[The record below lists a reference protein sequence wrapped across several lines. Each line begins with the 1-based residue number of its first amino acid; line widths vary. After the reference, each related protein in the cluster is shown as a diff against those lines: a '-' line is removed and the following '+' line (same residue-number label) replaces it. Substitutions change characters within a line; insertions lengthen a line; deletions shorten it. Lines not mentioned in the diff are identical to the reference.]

1 MSNCKM
7 ATSLSVFIWLLFAVT
22 HLVLLT
28 QAANVALWKPVE
40 ANKTCGSPAEE
51 YYPVSQRQESPR
63 DRKSFTCNA
72 LITSESHNATNL
84 VDGNFSSWWQS
95 SASVDKASITIDL
108 GQREKFY
115 YAYRVVIR
123 FGEYYR
129 PGQLAFYKSSDYG
142 QTYEA
147 WHYFVS
153 DGDECQEKFGVPF
166 QSNPVRVKQVLCMV
180 YPTESVESND
190 NEWMNITN
198 IKLEFRSL
206 RRIFDVLAVK
216 WHHYAVREVEVDAYC
231 TCNGQ
236 GDGSQCFFNKTLGED
251 VCVCQ
256 EGACGIDCGV
266 CCPAYNQYEWKQG
279 NNPLLAD
286 PSAAC
291 ERCNCHNHS
300 DVCVYNETVKQ
311 RNESL
316 DIHGNYSGG
325 GVCQNCQDNTEGI
338 NCEKCKMNLDNA
350 SAKTTPWEDN
360 ATCVNQDSTIYQQRI
375 PRAVK
380 ENVEGSRCST
390 CKDLF
395 FDLRAENPYG
405 CTECACD
412 VGGAHGPVC
421 NKTSGQCHCKENIT
435 QQHCDSPENRFY
447 FPTLHFISSDNSDVI
462 TSQQGNKT
470 WTATVNIVQGVNSSG
485 LFSLLLSYK
494 STLSIR
500 TLISVESNT
509 ASVILSNCSQQCF
522 FNLSTLFG
530 ELSLTGSVMVNVIY
544 EASAYDF
551 APIKVVALPQEFYQP
566 LLLGNSSGDF
576 LANCS
581 ITDSNMGYGTDHQ
594 ALFCRAQVFSLT
606 VNYLGGALPC
616 NCDATGSVNA
626 TCQKYGG
633 QCHCKPGVTG
643 RMCDKCIA
651 GFYNLSSEGCSD
663 CGCVSDDKVCD
674 AFTGQCVCPSN
685 TIGRTCDKCNHT
697 FWAWNETLGCQACNC
712 SSIGSTNLQC
722 DLAFGNCS
730 CQPGVQG
737 RKCTECMNGYKNFS
751 SQGCS
756 LCSCNGNGS
765 LSEVCDKSS
774 GQCPCKN
781 NSAGLLC
788 DQCKNGFFY
797 LAGSNPKGCTSCVCM
812 GITENCTST
821 RQFRKQRD
829 INLGLWRLAHTDGSD
844 SSYRLF
850 EVYVTDNSTPVKMIA
865 ANISANDTLYW
876 KVSRN
881 FSDHSLVDAYGG
893 NLSFKLHFKELWN
906 GTLRITHP
914 KIVLKGVKNIS
925 IEHAFRLGSADQ
937 ITTTT
942 VMMKESYWVY
952 TADASVVSRE
962 DFLLV
967 LAKLQT
973 LLISASFYSDGLGTY
988 QTSLGD
994 VQIATVDVMSSVDG
1008 RAYEVEHCSCGV
1020 GYSGLSCER
1029 CARGH
1034 HRVNVSSD
1042 SYLGKCQPCN
1052 CNGHTE
1058 DCDPVTG
1065 QCLNCAHNTTGF
1077 HCEVC
1082 LDGFYGNATDGTP
1095 TDCKKCP
1102 CETPR
1107 TTTCMLGF
1115 FGEPLSPGGNCSKC
1129 QCNNNSDVCDTTTGR
1144 CLNCQYNT
1152 TGFHCERC
1160 ENGTWGDALT
1170 QQCQGMNCSN
1180 CEAYSYNFTSN
1191 GCTPCLCNT
1200 NGSSSLQCNDSGIC
1214 HCKNNT
1220 LGEKCDLCEWGFFG
1234 LPNAE
1239 CQACRCNATG
1249 AYNYTR
1255 CERTSGQCDC
1265 KPGVT
1270 GRMCDRCMIQHTNF
1284 SSNGCDR
1291 SINTTS
1297 EKLNRGM
1304 SDADTVSNLKE
1315 LWPKLR
1321 TVERLVDE
1329 TRELSVEFN
1338 ELVESLGNN
1347 MSSTLVE
1354 NNALRS
1360 RVSNELSRIQR
1371 LNNYTQSTKDN
1382 VIVLNET
1389 VSGILARL
1397 TSLKAD
1403 VDSILAGINADFLLK
1418 TYSTELEQVNDTV
1431 QDVQATYAF
1440 AMSARY
1446 NVSTHKNMSIRLN
1459 NTAKEQHEI
1468 LRDAESEAYNTK
1480 RRIDQVTNLIDEAT
1494 ILINQTKH
1502 AINQTRYY
1510 TLQSWQLLQMIN
1522 RTLNDSMQN
1531 VNMAQSSYQHA
1542 DGLLGGLTNGLRG
1555 LNKSL
1560 ATAMSELSAANKSVM
1575 ENATRHAANLTVE
1588 ATERQREFNRTLSHG
1603 ARAVSAIDTFDK
1615 VVELANQS
1623 LNTSLQLDNLTLVSS
1638 KLRAQVNSSE
1648 QATLE
1653 LLERTQN
1660 RETNLTELRASVSLA
1675 RRVFMDA
1682 VTTGKSVDDVYSIIQ
1697 FRKDSLK
1704 LEAELNSTTHSVLA
1718 NAHIANEFSEKS
1730 SNISG
1735 LVNAG
1740 VPELLAK
1747 VNYLTERMQL
1757 INRTAEEAARNK
1769 SKAFYNV
1776 KRANES
1782 LANVT
1787 SAVQEASKLKNL
1799 TASLQK
1805 ELQRNMSALEE
1816 KLKRA
1821 RESVAKIRLALNL
1834 QGKTAVQYSPTAR
1847 LRNTSRYTEISVDF
1861 NATRVQGSLFYLSD
1875 GETSGAQSVA
1885 LTLERGSFVKFQYDL
1900 GTGPI
1905 EITNW
1910 AVRVQPG
1917 HWYTAYAT
1925 RIATYRRSTDFDSLD
1940 NIYVGGLPDG
1950 AMVNKS
1956 DRYFS
1961 GCIDNVL
1968 VNQES
1973 LNLWKPVKV
1982 DGNRSFCSRR
1992 PPAQLDVISGTTFF
2006 GIPGGHVKQK
2016 IGDFNITGES
2026 EMEFIFRT
2034 FLRTAFITSVLNG
2047 QNYVYGVYLNESKVM
2062 FYFKTSSN
2070 VSYTVQSSLNSYSDG
2085 RWYKVHVVRGLKNAS
2100 LTVRPVGPS
2109 DTGAVDYNMITTST
2123 HGYLPS
2129 YQCSC

>member
-1 MSNCKM
+1 M
-7 ATSLSVFIWLLFAVT
+7 
-22 HLVLLT
+22 
-28 QAANVALWKPVE
+28 
-40 ANKTCGSPAEE
+40 
-51 YYPVSQRQESPR
+51 
-63 DRKSFTCNA
+63 
-72 LITSESHNATNL
+72 
-84 VDGNFSSWWQS
+84 
-95 SASVDKASITIDL
+95 
-108 GQREKFY
+108 
-115 YAYRVVIR
+115 
-123 FGEYYR
+123 
-129 PGQLAFYKSSDYG
+129 
-142 QTYEA
+142 
-147 WHYFVS
+147 
-153 DGDECQEKFGVPF
+153 
-166 QSNPVRVKQVLCMV
+166 
-180 YPTESVESND
+180 
-190 NEWMNITN
+190 
-198 IKLEFRSL
+198 
-206 RRIFDVLAVK
+206 
-216 WHHYAVREVEVDAYC
+216 
-231 TCNGQ
+231 
-236 GDGSQCFFNKTLGED
+236 
-251 VCVCQ
+251 
-256 EGACGIDCGV
+256 
-266 CCPAYNQYEWKQG
+266 
-279 NNPLLAD
+279 
-286 PSAAC
+286 
-291 ERCNCHNHS
+291 
-300 DVCVYNETVKQ
+300 
-311 RNESL
+311 
-316 DIHGNYSGG
+316 
-325 GVCQNCQDNTEGI
+325 
-338 NCEKCKMNLDNA
+338 
-350 SAKTTPWEDN
+350 
-360 ATCVNQDSTIYQQRI
+360 
-375 PRAVK
+375 
-380 ENVEGSRCST
+380 
-390 CKDLF
+390 
-395 FDLRAENPYG
+395 
-405 CTECACD
+405 
-412 VGGAHGPVC
+412 
-421 NKTSGQCHCKENIT
+421 
-435 QQHCDSPENRFY
+435 
-447 FPTLHFISSDNSDVI
+447 
-462 TSQQGNKT
+462 
-470 WTATVNIVQGVNSSG
+470 
-485 LFSLLLSYK
+485 
-494 STLSIR
+494 
-500 TLISVESNT
+500 
-509 ASVILSNCSQQCF
+509 
-522 FNLSTLFG
+522 
-530 ELSLTGSVMVNVIY
+530 
-544 EASAYDF
+544 
-551 APIKVVALPQEFYQP
+551 
-566 LLLGNSSGDF
+566 
-576 LANCS
+576 
-581 ITDSNMGYGTDHQ
+581 
-594 ALFCRAQVFSLT
+594 
-606 VNYLGGALPC
+606 
-616 NCDATGSVNA
+616 
-626 TCQKYGG
+626 
-633 QCHCKPGVTG
+633 
-643 RMCDKCIA
+643 
-651 GFYNLSSEGCSD
+651 
-663 CGCVSDDKVCD
+663 
-674 AFTGQCVCPSN
+674 
-685 TIGRTCDKCNHT
+685 
-697 FWAWNETLGCQACNC
+697 
-712 SSIGSTNLQC
+712 
-722 DLAFGNCS
+722 
-730 CQPGVQG
+730 
-737 RKCTECMNGYKNFS
+737 
-751 SQGCS
+751 
-756 LCSCNGNGS
+756 
-765 LSEVCDKSS
+765 
-774 GQCPCKN
+774 
-781 NSAGLLC
+781 
-788 DQCKNGFFY
+788 
-797 LAGSNPKGCTSCVCM
+797 
-812 GITENCTST
+812 
-821 RQFRKQRD
+821 
-829 INLGLWRLAHTDGSD
+829 
-844 SSYRLF
+844 
-850 EVYVTDNSTPVKMIA
+850 
-865 ANISANDTLYW
+865 
-876 KVSRN
+876 
-881 FSDHSLVDAYGG
+881 
-893 NLSFKLHFKELWN
+893 
-906 GTLRITHP
+906 
-914 KIVLKGVKNIS
+914 
-925 IEHAFRLGSADQ
+925 
-937 ITTTT
+937 
-942 VMMKESYWVY
+942 
-952 TADASVVSRE
+952 
-962 DFLLV
+962 
-967 LAKLQT
+967 
-973 LLISASFYSDGLGTY
+973 
-988 QTSLGD
+988 
-994 VQIATVDVMSSVDG
+994 
-1008 RAYEVEHCSCGV
+1008 
-1020 GYSGLSCER
+1020 
-1029 CARGH
+1029 
-1034 HRVNVSSD
+1034 
-1042 SYLGKCQPCN
+1042 
-1052 CNGHTE
+1052 
-1058 DCDPVTG
+1058 
-1065 QCLNCAHNTTGF
+1065 
-1077 HCEVC
+1077 
-1082 LDGFYGNATDGTP
+1082 
-1095 TDCKKCP
+1095 
-1102 CETPR
+1102 
-1107 TTTCMLGF
+1107 
-1115 FGEPLSPGGNCSKC
+1115 
-1129 QCNNNSDVCDTTTGR
+1129 
-1144 CLNCQYNT
+1144 
-1152 TGFHCERC
+1152 
-1160 ENGTWGDALT
+1160 
-1170 QQCQGMNCSN
+1170 
-1180 CEAYSYNFTSN
+1180 
-1191 GCTPCLCNT
+1191 
-1200 NGSSSLQCNDSGIC
+1200 
-1214 HCKNNT
+1214 
-1220 LGEKCDLCEWGFFG
+1220 
-1234 LPNAE
+1234 
-1239 CQACRCNATG
+1239 
-1249 AYNYTR
+1249 
-1255 CERTSGQCDC
+1255 
-1265 KPGVT
+1265 T

-1284 SSNGCDR
+1284 SSNGCDPCPLCSR
-1291 SINTTS
+1291 LGLQGSINTTS

-1321 TVERLVDE
+1321 TVERLIDE

-1347 MSSTLVE
+1347 VTQLRNSDLNKTITELQNMMSSTLVE

-1418 TYSTELEQVNDTV
+1418 TYSTELEQVNDTA
-1431 QDVQATYAF
+1431 QDVEATYAF

-1623 LNTSLQLDNLTLVSS
+1623 LNTSLQVNQTLHQIKTRLDNLTLVSS

-1675 RRVFMDA
+1675 SRVFMDA

-1718 NAHIANEFSEKS
+1718 NAHIANEFSERS

-1747 VNYLTERMQL
+1747 VNDLTERMQL
-1757 INRTAEEAARNK
+1757 INRTAEEAASNK

-1885 LTLERGSFVKFQYDL
+1885 LTLESGSFVRFQYDL

-1925 RIATYRRSTDFDSLD
+1925 RYGKEGRLTVTDHSMNFSRTYDANSSIATYRRSTDFDSLD

-2070 VSYTVQSSLNSYSDG
+2070 VSYTVQSSFNSYSDG

-2109 DTGAVDYNMITTST
+2109 DTGAVDYNMITTRT
-2123 HGYLPS
+2123 HGYLPVGHAIFFGGKDPNSPINAPVSSSFAGALRMINVSGSASSALMPRPLNSANYTESFSGVRFAQVLPRVERGIRFLGQS
-2129 YQCSC
+2129 YAGVATGQQNMTSFSCAFKTIHPSGLLLYNGEGPFVYVAIFHGNLYVLISSNLTTSFSPIMSVGETLNDGAYHNVRIEFGSGSISPSVYLDGQTLTIPDGVPSGPAPLLDSLWIGGVDEAEIIPRSFPIITSFKGDLKDIELNEEAVVIFSGRSQNVSLAGVPPERRVLPTEKPTTPPPTLPPPTCGAPFPSLQNSTSADSARLQGSEYIAFNVTREILDYTRRRFAISVTFRSLVPNAVLLYAVDNPHAPEHFISLELVNGQLVFQQNSGAGTVRVASRLSNYSDGGIEYTCQLLRIFQFSAMLVSNKDYSNKRLGEANTELLINSPFFYGGVPRGINVSVLETKGASFIGCIGPLSIQNADSQTKVFNPKTDGDAQISSYSYKPCYREVQSQAGFSGDGYITYDMHYSLPDKTDIELIFRATTRSGLLLSISAGRESLVLEQLYGQIILTANGEGTSHNITWTDPAIPVDGQNNASFYLCDNKFHKIVLRRNFSHVEFQVDGYLPVRAALPPSFALMNATFHIGGVPGEAGSGAPRGLVGCVQSLSFDGKSAGIIRSPTLHKVQQGCNAPLPTL